1 MKFKLLKSTQNLT
14 FHRF

>member
-1 MKFKLLKSTQNLT
+1 MDNLT